1 MHLTRIHWELAIS
14 FCILELSNSLERRRS
29 MAMEGMSML
38 NKDLTHLQEQF
49 IQIFGGDLANTAMY
63 CAPGRVNLIGEHID
77 YNGGYVFPA
86 ALTVGTTMLI
96 RPRTDNLVNMA
107 STNFDKRVQKSLSDL
122 AFDTSDDWTN
132 FPKGI
137 IVMLREHGIEVQRGY
152 DMLFHGD
159 IPNGAGLSSSAS
171 LEVVT
176 AYGLLDQEGKE
187 MSRTDIAL
195 LAQKTENQYVG
206 VMCGIMDQFAVAQ
219 GKQDH
224 AVLLRCSDLDFQH
237 VPFKSGSYKL
247 VIGNTNKKRQLAHSA
262 YNQRRSE
269 CEQAVAILREKAAGL
284 GELKVLAELTPDLY
298 IEVESLIANEVIR
311 RRAKHVV
318 EENARV
324 LQSVELLSQGDL
336 VGFGKL
342 MVQSHESLRHLYE
355 VSCHELDV
363 IVDTALTIPGV
374 LGSRMTGAGFG
385 GCTVSLV
392 HEDHIEE
399 FIDRVGA
406 AYKEQTDLE
415 ADFYVSGIGDGVN
428 RVEA

>member
-1 MHLTRIHWELAIS
+1 MLT
-14 FCILELSNSLERRRS
+14 
-29 MAMEGMSML
+29 
-38 NKDLTHLQEQF
+38 KDLKKLQDEF
-49 IQIFGGDLANTAMY
+49 IQLYGGNYADIAVY
-63 CAPGRVNLIGEHID
+63 RAPGRVNLIGEHID

-86 ALTVGTTMLI
+86 ALTFGTTLLL
-96 RPRTDNLVNMA
+96 RPRQDHELHMA
-107 STNFDKRVQKSLSDL
+107 STNFPYKLQKSLYEL
-122 AFDTSDDWTN
+122 AYDAKDDWTN

-137 IVMLREHGIEVQRGY
+137 IVMLQQQSVSFSHGY

-171 LEVVT
+171 IEVVT
-176 AYGLLDQEGKE
+176 AYGLLDQIGVT

-219 GKQDH
+219 GKENH
-224 AVLLRCSDLDFQH
+224 AVLLRCSDLDYQH
-237 VPFKSGSYKL
+237 VPFDSGSYKL
-247 VIGNTNKKRQLAHSA
+247 IIGNTNKKRQLAESA

-269 CEQAVAILREKAAGL
+269 CEQAVAILREKAAEYR
-284 GELKVLAELTPDLY
+284 ELQVLCELSPEQFAQVEAL
-298 IEVESLIANEVIR
+298 IEDEIVR

-324 LQSVELLSQGDL
+324 LASVDLLRKGDL
-336 VGFGKL
+336 AGFGKL
-342 MVQSHESLRHLYE
+342 MLQSHASLRDLYE

-363 IVDTALTIPGV
+363 IVDTAITIPGV

-392 HEDHIEE
+392 HEDNVQT
-399 FIDRVGA
+399 FIDFVGK
-406 AYKEQTDLE
+406 AYKEQTE
-415 ADFYVSGIGDGVN
+415 FVADFYVCDIGDGVN